1 MRPAAFTAALSF
13 LVILGACAQTGT
25 PPGSGASTNA
35 PPYAGSRAGVCGA
48 REYVAS
54 PSRSARGDTSLKV
67 PSGFTIETIASIGG
81 SRELAA
87 LPNGDLIVGT
97 SGSDVYIVPDAEG
110 AAATPAV
117 FATINDSLADG
128 IAFTAARCEIYVATE
143 NHVWRI
149 PYHGERKASQLHK
162 IADVRTGPIAPG
174 TDGDVHTTT
183 SVAFTDGHVY
193 AAAGSSCNA
202 TMDNGKQPCT
212 EVDPTRAAVSIM
224 KPDGSDFK
232 QRAKRVRNAIALAVN
247 PDTNSLWIGGAGQDD
262 LPSGHPY
269 EYLDDLSAHP
279 GDADYGWPVCEEDHH
294 VYWPGYR
301 CGKMV
306 APLVELPAYSTIIG
320 ATFYPLHQTG
330 LYAFPTKY
338 RGGLFAA
345 AHGSWHTDRNG
356 CNVDSPRVVFVAMK
370 GDSPVKDVDWN
381 DPTKQWSE
389 FVTGFQSGCNS
400 RIGRA
405 TGIAVGPKGSLFIAD
420 DRAGVIYRVR
430 PTR

>member
-1 MRPAAFTAALSF
+1 MFTSF
-13 LVILGACAQTGT
+13 PTPKAQ
-25 PPGSGASTNA
+25 
-35 PPYAGSRAGVCGA
+35 RQLL
-48 REYVAS
+48 RF
-54 PSRSARGDTSLKV
+54 SL
-67 PSGFTIETIASIGG
+67 
-81 SRELAA
+81 
-87 LPNGDLIVGT
+87 
-97 SGSDVYIVPDAEG
+97 
-110 AAATPAV
+110 
-117 FATINDSLADG
+117 TINDSLADG
-128 IAFTAARCEIYVATE
+128 IAFTAARCEIYVATQ

-162 IADVRTGPIAPG
+162 IADVRTGPVAPG

-224 KPDGSDFK
+224 KPDGSDFT

-262 LPSGHPY
+262 LASGHPY

-279 GDADYGWPVCEEDHH
+279 GDADYGWPVCEENHH
-294 VYWPGYR
+294 VYWPGYH
-301 CGKMV
+301 CGKTV

-330 LYAFPTKY
+330 RYAFPSKY

-356 CNVDSPRVVFVAMK
+356 CNVDSPRVVFVA
-370 GDSPVKDVDWN
+370 DERRLAR
-381 DPTKQWSE
+381 Q
-389 FVTGFQSGCNS
+389 
-400 RIGRA
+400 GRRLGRPHE
-405 TGIAVGPKGSLFIAD
+405 TVE
-420 DRAGVIYRVR
+420 RVR
-430 PTR
+430 HRFSERLQLAYRPRHRSSRRTEGQPLCRRRSRRRHLSRPPQPLKRTACPMH

>member
-1 MRPAAFTAALSF
+1 MHSDRSKVRWPATTTAEHLTGLSPKQIHHVAR
-13 LVILGACAQTGT
+13 LLG
-25 PPGSGASTNA
+25 
-35 PPYAGSRAGVCGA
+35 RL
-48 REYVAS
+48 
-54 PSRSARGDTSLKV
+54 RGDDRLGQVVDCAAIGLGDPIAVHVERQRKGAVPQPFRHLPKV
-67 PSGFTIETIASIGG
+67 DAR
-81 SRELAA
+81 RELH
-87 LPNGDLIVGT
+87 
-97 SGSDVYIVPDAEG
+97 
-110 AAATPAV
+110 
-117 FATINDSLADG
+117 
-128 IAFTAARCEIYVATE
+128 R
-143 NHVWRI
+143 
-149 PYHGERKASQLHK
+149 GERKASSVHK
-162 IADVRTGPIAPG
+162 IADVRTGPEAPG
-174 TDGDVHTTT
+174 TDGDVHNTT

-202 TMDNGKQPCT
+202 TMDYGKQPCT

-224 KPDGSDFK
+224 KPDGSDFH
-232 QRAKRVRNAIALAVN
+232 QRAKRVRNSIALAVN
-247 PDTNSLWIGGAGQDD
+247 PDTQSLWIGGAGQDS

-294 VYWPGYR
+294 VYWPGYH
-301 CGKMV
+301 CGKTV

-330 LYAFPTKY
+330 RYAFPSKY

-345 AHGSWHTDRNG
+345 AHGSWHKDRNG
-356 CNVDSPRVVFVAMK
+356 CDVDSPRVVFVAMK
-370 GDSPVKDVDWN
+370 GDAPAKDVDWN

-420 DRAGVIYRVR
+420 DQAGAIYRVR
-430 PTR
+430 PAR

>member
-1 MRPAAFTAALSF
+1 MRPAAITAVVSL

-25 PPGSGASTNA
+25 PPGSGASTSVTK
-35 PPYAGSRAGVCGA
+35 YAGSRPGVCDA
-48 REYVAS
+48 RQYAAS
-54 PSRSARGDTSLKV
+54 PSRSARGETGLQV
-67 PSGFTIETIASIGG
+67 PNGFTIETIASIGG
-81 SRELAA
+81 ARELAA

-97 SGSDVYIVPDAEG
+97 DGSNVYIVPDAEG
-110 AAATPAV
+110 AAAAPQV
-117 FATINDSLADG
+117 FAAIDDSLADG
-128 IAFTAARCEIYVATE
+128 VAFTAARCEIYVATE

-149 PYHGERKASQLHK
+149 PYHGERKASEVDK
-162 IADVRTGPIAPG
+162 IADVRTGPEAPG

-202 TMDNGKQPCT
+202 KMDYGTEPCT

-224 KPDGSDFK
+224 KPDGSDFH

-247 PDTNSLWIGGAGQDD
+247 PDTQSLWIGGAGQDR
-262 LPSGHPY
+262 LRSGHPY

-294 VYWPGYR
+294 VYWRGYH
-301 CGKMV
+301 CGKTV

-330 LYAFPTKY
+330 FYAFPSEY

-345 AHGSWHTDRNG
+345 AHGSWHKDRNG
-356 CNVDSPRVVFVAMK
+356 CSVDAPHVVFVAMQ
-370 GDSPVKDVDWN
+370 GDSPVTSVDWN

-389 FVTGFQSGCNS
+389 FVTGFQSSCNT
-400 RIGRA
+400 RVGRA
-405 TGIAVGPKGSLFIAD
+405 TGITVGPKGSLFIAD
-420 DRAGVIYRVR
+420 DHAGAVYRVR

>member
-25 PPGSGASTNA
+25 PSSSGASSNVTT
-35 PPYAGSRAGVCGA
+35 YAGSRAGVCGA
-48 REYVAS
+48 REYAAS
-54 PSRSARGDTSLKV
+54 PSRSAHGETGLQV
-67 PSGFTIETIASIGG
+67 PKGFTLETIASIGG
-81 SRELAA
+81 ARELAA

-97 SGSDVYIVPDAEG
+97 GGSNVYIVPDAEG
-110 AAATPAV
+110 AAATPEV
-117 FATINDSLADG
+117 FAEINDSLAAG
-128 IAFTAARCEIYVATE
+128 VAFTAARCEIYVATE

-149 PYHGERKASQLHK
+149 PYHGERKASGVHK
-162 IADVRTGPIAPG
+162 IADVRTGPEAPG

-183 SVAFTDGHVY
+183 SVAFTGGHVY

-202 TMDNGKQPCT
+202 TMDYGKEPCT

-224 KPDGSDFK
+224 KPDGSDFH

-247 PDTNSLWIGGAGQDD
+247 PDTQSLWIGGAGQDS

-279 GDADYGWPVCEEDHH
+279 GDADYGWPVCEENHH
-294 VYWPGYR
+294 VYWQGYH
-301 CGKMV
+301 CGKTV

-330 LYAFPTKY
+330 RYAFPSKY

-356 CNVDSPRVVFVAMK
+356 CNVDAPRVVFVAMN

-389 FVTGFQSGCNS
+389 FVSGFQSGCNS

-405 TGIAVGPKGSLFIAD
+405 TGIAIGPKGSLFIAD
-420 DRAGVIYRVR
+420 DRAGAIYRVR